1 MDKKILKDSTVVE
14 LRKQAETIGI
24 EKTSRLKK
32 SELIE
37 AINKSAHTI
46 PVTTSKNLDKML
58 KVRVFSATKDTVNV
72 NVPVKFLKAIGNAV
86 NNIKIPGVS
95 DENGIDIKMIMEAI
109 DSGLE
114 GKIVDVKS
122 GNGDIV
128 EVFIE

>member
-1 MDKKILKDSTVVE
+1 MKDEVKRILKMVKEGKIDIDKASD
-14 LRKQAETIGI
+14 
-24 EKTSRLKK
+24 
-32 SELIE
+32 LID
-37 AINKSAHTI
+37 AINNSPTVT

-58 KVRVFSATKDTVNV
+58 KIRVFSATKDTVNV

-86 NNIKIPGVS
+86 NNIKIPGIS
-95 DENGIDIKMIMEAI
+95 DAEGIDIKMIMEAI

-128 EVFIE
+128 EVSIE

>member
-1 MDKKILKDSTVVE
+1 MKEEVKRILKMVEEGKIDSD
-14 LRKQAETIGI
+14 KAA
-24 EKTSRLKK
+24 
-32 SELIE
+32 ELIE
-37 AINKSAHTI
+37 AVDKPANVQQL
-46 PVTTSKNLDKML
+46 PVSGNLDKML
-58 KVRVFSATKDTVNV
+58 RVRVLSATSDTVNV

-95 DENGIDIKMIMEAI
+95 DQEGIDIKMIMEAI

-128 EVFIE
+128 EVSIE

>member
-1 MDKKILKDSTVVE
+1 MKEEVKRILKMVEEGKIDSD
-14 LRKQAETIGI
+14 KA
-24 EKTSRLKK
+24 

-37 AINKSAHTI
+37 AIDKPANVQQLPASG
-46 PVTTSKNLDKML
+46 NLDKML
-58 KVRVFSATKDTVNV
+58 RVRVLSATKDTVNV

-95 DENGIDIKMIMEAI
+95 DQEGIDIKMIMEAI

-128 EVFIE
+128 EVSIE